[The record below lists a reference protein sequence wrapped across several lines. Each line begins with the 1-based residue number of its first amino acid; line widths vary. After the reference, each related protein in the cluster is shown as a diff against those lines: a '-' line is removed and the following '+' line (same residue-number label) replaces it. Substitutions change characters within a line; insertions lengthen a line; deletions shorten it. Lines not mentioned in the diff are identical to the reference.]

1 MTKEFIYFA
10 DLFGAYFFSISGA
23 LIARRYGKLDAF
35 GIGFVAL
42 LTAVGGGTVRD
53 WLLNAYPIAW
63 IQQDGYLISIVLGV
77 VTAFVL
83 TKSLSKLNR
92 LINVVDTLGV
102 AFFAMAGLE
111 KSLHFEA
118 GPVAAIFLGMLSGTC
133 GGILRDITCNEI
145 PRIFRSEWYATL
157 LLGGGLIKVLLQF
170 GLEVDPF
177 KASIAGCI
185 VIILARLYVLGHFRK
200 LRKRIGMK
208 IQKFRKKIGALRAL
222 NYQ

>member
-1 MTKEFIYFA
+1 MMKEFIYFA

-23 LIARRYGKLDAF
+23 LIARRYGKLDTF

-63 IQQDGYLISIVLGV
+63 VQQDGYLISIVLGV
-77 VTAFVL
+77 ITAFVL
-83 TKSLSKLNR
+83 TRTLGRLNK

-118 GPVAAIFLGMLSGTC
+118 GPVAAVFLGMLSGTC

-157 LLGGGLIKVLLQF
+157 LLGGGLVKVVSQF
-170 GLEVDPF
+170 IFEVDPI
-177 KASIAGCI
+177 KASIAGCV
-185 VIILARLYVLGHFRK
+185 VIIVARLIVLGHFS
-200 LRKRIGMK
+200 RIKKFLAVGLDRVRR
-208 IQKFRKKIGALRAL
+208 KFRFRKSFHFH
-222 NYQ
+222 